1 MRAITLIW
9 IVFLT
14 ACTPRAVREAESVVA
29 QADSLRAEGRVYGID
44 EGDSAT
50 LAQAYET
57 LKKYSEVSRQ
67 FSEICPFIPCTSS
80 LYTYAHAC
88 YHYGRLLRE
97 KDNPVEAMQVFINAT
112 HSCTRDY
119 HILGRVYSNMGS
131 ICHLAG
137 DYPLSYDMYEKS
149 AQVFLQGEDTLSYYY
164 LLNDMAF
171 ELAEQGKK
179 EETLSLLSQI
189 NYEDFYLQEKKLETR
204 AVLYLHTHQ
213 YDSAIYYAKELY
225 SVGNHEPTGLMI
237 CAQVYSLLENKD
249 SAVYYAQQVLAIS
262 NDLYHRNNSLYI
274 LTNDA
279 LNITH
284 ETLRKR
290 AADRSDVQKLLEIRR
305 GKMSQAAQLL
315 KQDLNREPDWRI
327 YILVICI
334 VIGIIFSIIWAKVWK
349 RRKRQM
355 QEKVI
360 SLTDKHADN
369 TIESIKKHIDKTDIN
384 TTLHWKNYSSMKIDA
399 DLYLGGIVSK
409 LEEKNLNETEIRY
422 CILTLLDFPQ
432 KEKAEILYYGYP
444 SAIKTLKRRTS
455 DKLGTTPPKLRNFLF
470 SIAANAEI
478 S

>member
-1 MRAITLIW
+1 
-9 IVFLT
+9 
-14 ACTPRAVREAESVVA
+14 
-29 QADSLRAEGRVYGID
+29 
-44 EGDSAT
+44 
-50 LAQAYET
+50 
-57 LKKYSEVSRQ
+57 
-67 FSEICPFIPCTSS
+67 
-80 LYTYAHAC
+80 
-88 YHYGRLLRE
+88 
-97 KDNPVEAMQVFINAT
+97 
-112 HSCTRDY
+112 
-119 HILGRVYSNMGS
+119 
-131 ICHLAG
+131 
-137 DYPLSYDMYEKS
+137 
-149 AQVFLQGEDTLSYYY
+149 
-164 LLNDMAF
+164 
-171 ELAEQGKK
+171 
-179 EETLSLLSQI
+179 
-189 NYEDFYLQEKKLETR
+189 
-204 AVLYLHTHQ
+204 
-213 YDSAIYYAKELY
+213 
-225 SVGNHEPTGLMI
+225 
-237 CAQVYSLLENKD
+237 
-249 SAVYYAQQVLAIS
+249 
-262 NDLYHRNNSLYI
+262 
-274 LTNDA
+274 
-279 LNITH
+279 
-284 ETLRKR
+284 
-290 AADRSDVQKLLEIRR
+290 
-305 GKMSQAAQLL
+305 MSQAAQLL